1 MQPERSPIDG
11 GFGRP
16 VFDAQ
21 AVFRAVM
28 DAMAR
33 PGMVRPFG
41 ERVAPPAPL
50 SPAAAAV
57 ALTLCDSDT
66 PLWLDQPLQAVAAV
80 RSWLAF
86 YCGAPLART
95 PLEAHFA
102 LVASPADMVA
112 LDAFAQGT
120 QEYPDRSVTIVLQV
134 TSLST
139 GRSLR
144 LEGPGIEKAAMLAP
158 SALPRHFAEQWRQ
171 NNGRFPRG
179 VDLVFAA
186 PEGVACLPRTT
197 RVALLEG

>member
-1 MQPERSPIDG
+1 MQPETSPIDG

-33 PGMVRPFG
+33 PGTVRAMG
-41 ERVAPPAPL
+41 ERAAPPPPL
-50 SPAAAAV
+50 SATAAAV

-66 PLWLDQPLQAVAAV
+66 PLWLDQPLQSTTAV

-86 YCGAPLART
+86 HCGAPLALT
-95 PLEAHFA
+95 PLDAHFA
-102 LVASPADMVA
+102 LIASPPDMVA

-120 QEYPDRSVTIVLQV
+120 QDYPDRSATIVLQV

-158 SALPRHFAEQWRQ
+158 ATLPRHFAEQWRQ
-171 NNGRFPRG
+171 NNQRFPRG

-197 RVALLEG
+197 RVALPEG